1 MSNAFII
8 CNNKEE
14 VKSNESCWGNTT
26 FELSIEDIAALL
38 EGKTLAGDTGEYGI
52 FIMME
57 NKKSRELQFIL

>member
-1 MSNAFII
+1 MSSTFII

-14 VKSNESCWGNTT
+14 VELNESCWGNIT
-26 FELSIEDIAALL
+26 FELSIEDIVALL

-57 NKKSRELQFIL
+57 K